1 MCECVCVGVW
11 VGGWVGGGLVLVCV
25 CAYYNVYC
33 VQSEEDPNLG
43 KEWFHDSI
51 SREEVVDIL
60 THSEIHVAL
69 LHTLVTYYTAT

>member
-1 MCECVCVGVW
+1 MSVC
-11 VGGWVGGGLVLVCV
+11 GLVYIGADLYVLQCILCV
-25 CAYYNVYC
+25 SV